1 MTNLEADRAS
11 FEAKDTQVLS
21 VSVDSVF
28 SHKAFAEKMGGINFP
43 MLSDFFPHGAV
54 CTLYDCLRP
63 AGFPKR
69 AVFIIDKQGVIR
81 FRKEYEKGI
90 PDNKEL
96 LAEVD
101 KINKS

>member
-1 MTNLEADRAS
+1 M
-11 FEAKDTQVLS
+11 LS

-28 SHKAFAEKMGGINFP
+28 SHKAFAEKIGGISYP
-43 MLSDFFPHGAV
+43 MLSDFYPHGTV
-54 CTLYDCLRP
+54 CTQYDCLRP
-63 AGFPKR
+63 QGFPKR

-96 LAEVD
+96 LAELN
-101 KINKS
+101 KISRG

>member
-1 MTNLEADRAS
+1 M
-11 FEAKDTQVLS
+11 LS

-28 SHKAFAEKMGGINFP
+28 SHKAFAEKIGGISYP
-43 MLSDFFPHGAV
+43 MLSDFYPHGTV
-54 CTLYDCLRP
+54 CTQYDCLRSQ
-63 AGFPKR
+63 GFPKR

-96 LAEVD
+96 LAELD
-101 KINKS
+101 KISRG

>member
-1 MTNLEADRAS
+1 
-11 FEAKDTQVLS
+11 VLS

-54 CTLYDCLRP
+54 CAMYDCLRP
-63 AGFPKR
+63 EGYPKR
-69 AVFIIDKQGVIR
+69 ALFIIDRQGVVR
-81 FRKEYEKGI
+81 FTRLYEKGI

-96 LAEVD
+96 LAELD
-101 KINKS
+101 KIK

>member
-1 MTNLEADRAS
+1 
-11 FEAKDTQVLS
+11 VLS

-28 SHKAFAEKMGGINFP
+28 SHKAFAEKIGGISYP
-43 MLSDFFPHGAV
+43 MLSDFYPHGTV
-54 CTLYDCLRP
+54 CTQYDCLRP
-63 AGFPKR
+63 QGFPKR

-96 LAEVD
+96 LAELD
-101 KINKS
+101 KITRG